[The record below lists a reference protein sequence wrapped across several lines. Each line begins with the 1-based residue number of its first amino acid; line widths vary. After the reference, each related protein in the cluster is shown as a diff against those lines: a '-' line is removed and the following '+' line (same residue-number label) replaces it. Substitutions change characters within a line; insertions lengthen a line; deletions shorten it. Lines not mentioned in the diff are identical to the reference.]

1 MVINRLSLQAPKL
14 GLFQQTGMMLPINL
28 KHMAPAI
35 LALQI
40 RAVQAAV
47 AVAVDH
53 IKALPISRSSYIL

>member
-1 MVINRLSLQAPKL
+1 
-14 GLFQQTGMMLPINL
+14 MMPLTNL
-28 KHMAPAI
+28 RHMAPAT

-47 AVAVDH
+47 AVAGDR